1 MSKPAS
7 TRPPGSKSPFRP
19 TPEVQHGALRRRA
32 WWIAGLYAAA
42 ALLWIYFSDQALGLL
57 IEDQA
62 LLLKISVYKGFTFVA
77 VTAILL
83 LVILRQIFGSIAVHQ
98 AEIIR
103 LQRLYAALS
112 QINQSI
118 VWSTSREELFERVC
132 RVLTEYGGIR
142 LAWIGWNDPATHRLT
157 PVAIAGAAA
166 DYLENLVIYTDERP
180 EGQGPLGRTFRLQRP
195 YVSNRLLTDPALRMR
210 HAELRRKNLRSA
222 VYLPVRD
229 GEQPGGVLA
238 VYADETDFFRPREV
252 ELLTEATT
260 DLAFALDNLRREAE
274 RRAAAAAV
282 ENERRFSAVMIDS
295 MPGILYFYDMAGRF
309 LRWNKNFETVSGYSG
324 AEIAGMTP
332 LDFFTP
338 ADRPRVEARIAEV
351 FDHGESAVEAP
362 FLAKDGSTRLH
373 FFTGRKVEYDGK
385 LCLVGVGI
393 DISERHRA
401 EQALQVARLR
411 FAEVIEHLP
420 AGLVI
425 ADPDMP
431 RILWN
436 PASLRLLG
444 FDVVEAGRRRQ
455 DEFGQLFELSTPDG
469 RVLTRA
475 EWPLARACRGENFE
489 NLELRVR
496 RLDRDWWRYI
506 SYAGAQVRYAGD
518 HSLSFIT
525 LRDITKRR
533 QAEEALREVNITL
546 ERKVDERTTELQS
559 ALVRAESADRTKSA
573 FLATM
578 SHELR
583 TPLNSILGFTGI
595 ILQELPGPL
604 NPEQAKQLGMVRNSA
619 RHLLD
624 LINDVL
630 DISKIES
637 GQLKFGHEPFRIAD
651 AVERAVATVRPLAEK
666 KALGLTATVA
676 PGLDEMHG
684 DRRRVEQILLNLLNN
699 AIKFTERGRVTLTA
713 RAQGDAAGRRVE
725 IAVTDTGI
733 GIRPEDLPV
742 LFQPF
747 SQIDSGLARLHEGT
761 GLGLAICRRLVT
773 LMGGTIDVA
782 SRPGEGSTFTVMLP
796 LPPPLPQ
803 NPSP

>member
-1 MSKPAS
+1 MNPS
-7 TRPPGSKSPFRP
+7 TPTRLPGSKSPFRL
-19 TPEVQHGALRRRA
+19 TPEAERRALQVRA
-32 WWIAGLYAAA
+32 WWIAGLYAVA
-42 ALLWIYFSDQALGLL
+42 ALLWIYFSDQALSLL
-57 IEDQA
+57 IDDPA
-62 LLLKISVYKGFTFVA
+62 LLLKVSVYKGFAFVGI
-77 VTAILL
+77 TALLL
-83 LVILRQIFGSIAVHQ
+83 LVVLRQVFGAIAAHQ

-118 VWSTSREELFERVC
+118 VWSTSRAELFERVC

-142 LAWIGWNDPATHRLT
+142 LAWIGWNDPATSRLT

-166 DYLENLVIYTDERP
+166 DYLENLVVYTDERP
-180 EGQGPLGRTFRLQRP
+180 EGQGPVGRTFRLQRA
-195 YVSNRLLTDPALRMR
+195 YVSNDLLTDPALRLR
-210 HAELRRKNLRSA
+210 HEELRRKNLRSA

-229 GEQPGGVLA
+229 GDQPGGVMV

-260 DLAFALDNLRREAE
+260 DLAFGLDNMRREEE
-274 RRAAAAAV
+274 RRRSAV
-282 ENERRFSAVMIDS
+282 EVERERSFSAVMIDS

-309 LRWNKNFETVSGYSG
+309 LRWNKNFESVTGYSG

-332 LDFFTP
+332 LDFFGTD
-338 ADRPRVEARIAEV
+338 DRPLVEARIAEV
-351 FDHGESAVEAP
+351 FARGESAVEAH
-362 FLAKDGSTRLH
+362 LLSKDGTRRPHL
-373 FFTGRKVEYDGK
+373 FTGRKVEYDGK
-385 LCLVGVGI
+385 PCLVGVGI
-393 DISERHRA
+393 DLSDRYRA
-401 EQALQVARLR
+401 EHELRDARLR

-431 RILWN
+431 QVLWN

-444 FDVVEAGRRRQ
+444 FDEAGEGRRRQ
-455 DEFGQLFELSTPDG
+455 DEFGRLFELSTPDG
-469 RVLTRA
+469 RVLPRE

-489 NLELRVR
+489 NVELRLR
-496 RLDRDWWRYI
+496 RRDRDWARFI

-518 HSLSFIT
+518 HTLSFIT

-533 QAEEALREVNITL
+533 QAEEALREVNVTL
-546 ERKVDERTTELQS
+546 ERKVGERTAELQN
-559 ALVRAESADRTKSA
+559 ALVRAESADRIKSA

-583 TPLNSILGFTGI
+583 TPLNSIIGFTGI
-595 ILQELPGPL
+595 VLQELAGPL
-604 NPEQAKQLGMVRNSA
+604 TPEQAKQLGMVRSSA
-619 RHLLD
+619 RRLLD

-637 GQLKFGHEPFRIAD
+637 GQLRVSVAPFALAQSIGQTA
-651 AVERAVATVRPLAEK
+651 ASLRPLAEK
-666 KALGLTATVA
+666 KDLALDVTIG
-676 PGLDEMHG
+676 PGLREMTG

-699 AIKFTERGRVTLTA
+699 AIKFTDHGRVTLTA
-713 RAQGDAAGRRVE
+713 RRQDAGGVPRAV

-733 GIRPEDLPV
+733 GIRPEDLPA

-747 SQIDSGLARLHEGT
+747 SQLDTGLARLHEGT

-782 SRPGEGSTFTVMLP
+782 SRPAEGSTFTVVLP
-796 LPPPLPQ
+796 LQPPTPQ
-803 NPSP
+803 PPSP